1 MSGNYPKVTIPDHF
15 IMTCSRLLPIISEVP
30 RGISRFY
37 LELDNLL
44 VISSGSKNPE
54 QSSSSSLKYLN
65 IPVLNPM
72 FALFQYFSFLVSKKF
87 QKTFNC
93 KNIFDP
99 QKFFAIYIW
108 YFFFQNILILDGHCF
123 LQLVNL
129 SLEFLFWFIG
139 RVERVAEGLKSAHLE
154 RSIIEWSLMILFNV
168 FLSQL

>member
-1 MSGNYPKVTIPDHF
+1 MNIAYSKV
-15 IMTCSRLLPIISEVP
+15 C
-30 RGISRFY
+30 
-37 LELDNLL
+37 NLL

-72 FALFQYFSFLVSKKF
+72 FALFQFFFSGFKKINVSKSF
-87 QKTFNC
+87 SC

-99 QKFFAIYIW
+99 QKNFAIYIW
-108 YFFFQNILILDGHCF
+108 YFFQNILFLDGHCF

-154 RSIIEWSLMILFNV
+154 RSIIEWSFLTFSCRNYNSHEITWPV
-168 FLSQL
+168 FT